1 MVTARGQRR
10 KREREE
16 REEQATI
23 QVCDKTI
30 NWLLAHSP
38 DKTIN

>member
-10 KREREE
+10 KRELE
-16 REEQATI
+16 EEQATI
-23 QVCDKTI
+23 QVRDKTI